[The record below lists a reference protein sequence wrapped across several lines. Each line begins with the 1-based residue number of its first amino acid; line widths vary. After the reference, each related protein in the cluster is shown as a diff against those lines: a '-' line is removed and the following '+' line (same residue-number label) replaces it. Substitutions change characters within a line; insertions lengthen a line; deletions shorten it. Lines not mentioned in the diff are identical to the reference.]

1 MMKSL
6 RRWWGSR
13 RLVGT
18 VRLVIVA
25 AMVSSG
31 SAGLVGAADGVEEP
45 KSIRKTCGMCPE
57 GYATTGVT
65 HAPELCKDALYER
78 EERVKNLLRWDVA
91 VPPNTFGEKAHAI
104 TYQFKMELDKQ
115 LQVGAITK

>member
-18 VRLVIVA
+18 ARLVIMA

-31 SAGLVGAADGVEEP
+31 SAGLVGAADGMEEP
-45 KSIRKTCGMCPE
+45 KSIRKTC
-57 GYATTGVT
+57 
-65 HAPELCKDALYER
+65 
-78 EERVKNLLRWDVA
+78 
-91 VPPNTFGEKAHAI
+91 
-104 TYQFKMELDKQ
+104 
-115 LQVGAITK
+115 